1 VLASD
6 FPQIVA
12 RQVLQEYVNQV
23 VKVED
28 REKKKDIMRGSLEQ
42 LQPRVNSFEAEVS
55 LELIS
60 VLGLYRCSQ

>member
-1 VLASD
+1 M
-6 FPQIVA
+6 
-12 RQVLQEYVNQV
+12 QEYVNQV

-55 LELIS
+55 LDLIS
-60 VLGLYRCSQ
+60 VLGLYR